1 MTNSLHG
8 VLKSVTLDC
17 QRIRAPE
24 TCQRPRPC
32 RGRSS
37 YPEVP
42 MADAWTEAL
51 AAIERAN
58 EQAEAEAAY
67 RQARHR
73 AIERERE
80 RRDIEA
86 LMR

>member
-1 MTNSLHG
+1 
-8 VLKSVTLDC
+8 
-17 QRIRAPE
+17 
-24 TCQRPRPC
+24 
-32 RGRSS
+32 
-37 YPEVP
+37 
-42 MADAWTEAL
+42 MADLWTEAL
-51 AAIERAN
+51 AAIARAN

-86 LMR
+86 LMRR